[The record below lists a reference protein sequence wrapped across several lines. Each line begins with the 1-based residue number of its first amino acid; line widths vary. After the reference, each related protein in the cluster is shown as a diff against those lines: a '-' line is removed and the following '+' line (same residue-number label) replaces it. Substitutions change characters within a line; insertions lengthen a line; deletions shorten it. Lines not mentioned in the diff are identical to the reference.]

1 MKHVWLEIFGIGDTE
16 HDAGG
21 FTVDQSFFDRM
32 FSAFNFLK
40 NKYRYFPPC
49 TAEHPEILGELVG
62 DPTVAGV
69 VYGLISSIRQTEAG
83 GIEAGVRLNKLGQK
97 LYDLGAL
104 TYVSP
109 SFYHQWRDPHTSTIL
124 ENVLREVSFVTV
136 PHQKNLKMD
145 LKRAYKLAEAVSLNE
160 AGFSAV
166 TNEDDMPTPEEQAAA
181 DALAAEEAAAA
192 AALAEGDEPT
202 HNAEIDM
209 GALAETVATLTE
221 QVAMLAELVAAAG
234 MGGEEPPALAEGDE
248 PAEIVAMNE
257 RLSVMENALN
267 RANALAAIRED
278 MPNAPAELAEDLVAV
293 RLNDTARY
301 GRLVASL
308 RKAAPVAL
316 SATPAPAGRV
326 GNGASPSVLN
336 KVVSLAEQAASKGI
350 ARGTSMLDYMT
361 ANGMP
366 EQDVYNALSD
376 KTVATRIN
384 AAYKAHEKR

>member
-16 HDAGG
+16 HEAGG

-49 TAEHPEILGELVG
+49 TAEHPEILGELLG
-62 DPTVAGV
+62 EPTVAGV

-136 PHQKNLKMD
+136 PHQKNLNMD

-160 AGFSAV
+160 AGYSADSK
-166 TNEDDMPTPEEQAAA
+166 EDDMTPEEQAAA
-181 DALAAEEAAAA
+181 DALVEEQAAA
-192 AALAEGDEPT
+192 AALADGEPT

-234 MGGEEPPALAEGDE
+234 MGGTEPPALAEGDE
-248 PAEIVAMNE
+248 GAEEIVAMNE
-257 RLSVMENALN
+257 RLSVMETALN

-278 MPNAPAELAEDLVAV
+278 MPNAPADLAEDLVAV
-293 RLNDTARY
+293 RLNDAARY
-301 GRLVASL
+301 SRLVASL

-326 GNGASPSVLN
+326 GGGASPSVLN

-366 EQDVYNALSD
+366 EQDVYNALSNKD
-376 KTVATRIN
+376 VATRIN
-384 AAYKAHEKR
+384 AAYKAHKR